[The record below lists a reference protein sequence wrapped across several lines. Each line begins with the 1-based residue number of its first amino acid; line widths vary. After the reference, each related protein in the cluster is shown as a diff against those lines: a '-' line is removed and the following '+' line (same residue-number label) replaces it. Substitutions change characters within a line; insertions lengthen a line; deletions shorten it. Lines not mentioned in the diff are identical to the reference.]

1 MFGGSDRRKSRSTA
15 SNVIL
20 NERSEVKN
28 LGNELMLNGA
38 ESIEDSA
45 PLLAFYQFELY
56 RTFVRRR
63 IQIVKI

>member
-1 MFGGSDRRKSRSTA
+1 MLAYIT
-15 SNVIL
+15 VIL

-28 LGNELMLNGA
+28 LRKELMLNGA

-45 PLLAFYQFELY
+45 PLLAFSQFELY

-63 IQIVKI
+63 IQIDKI